1 MSSENSY
8 STNELENIKQS
19 IEIMN
24 KQDQI
29 EILKMLSKHLCKLN
43 ENKSGVFVNMSYLSN
58 EVLEEIKKY
67 IEYTQ
72 EKATNLATM
81 EYQKE
86 EFKKSLIN
94 EKEDKDNTIVSY
106 SSIQT

>member
-1 MSSENSY
+1 
-8 STNELENIKQS
+8 
-19 IEIMN
+19 
-24 KQDQI
+24 
-29 EILKMLSKHLCKLN
+29 
-43 ENKSGVFVNMSYLSN
+43 
-58 EVLEEIKKY
+58 
-67 IEYTQ
+67 
-72 EKATNLATM
+72 M